1 MTRIQRLK
9 HNLIGNKAF
18 YGQVM
23 VILVPLVI
31 QNTVSNVV
39 SLVDNIM
46 VGRVGTLEMS
56 AVAIVN
62 QLLFVF
68 YLAIFGGLAGAG
80 IFSAQFVGAGDH
92 KGVRHCFRMKMYIA
106 TLTLV
111 LALAIFILLP
121 DKLISLYLAENT
133 TPADAAQTLMHGK
146 NYLGI
151 MLLGLP
157 PFAISQVYASTLRE
171 MGETK
176 VPMLAS
182 LVAIGS
188 NCILNYILIFGSE
201 GLPFLPFGPMGVEGA
216 AIGTAIS
223 RFAETAII
231 VIYVHTHREKCPF
244 IKGAYKSLAVPKKLT
259 KDIVKKGFPL
269 FANEI
274 LWSMGMAAMMQCYSV
289 RGLEVVAATNIATTV
304 SNLFNVVFLAMGS
317 AIAII
322 IGQQLGAGEIEKAK
336 TTVWRLLALTVFSCV
351 ILGGIMAA
359 LAPYIPL
366 IYNTTDTVRL
376 LSKELLFVF
385 SAVMPFLGF
394 AHGCY
399 FALRSGGKTGLTFAF
414 DCGFTWVVIFPTA
427 FILANFTDIS
437 IVPLFIAVQSI
448 EVVKSLIFAVL
459 IKKGIWIN
467 NIIK

>member
-1 MTRIQRLK
+1 MTFK
-9 HNLIGNKAF
+9 KDYFIGDKAF
-18 YGQVM
+18 YRKVLW
-23 VILVPLVI
+23 VLLPIII
-31 QNTVSNVV
+31 QNTITNVV
-39 SLVDNIM
+39 NLLDNVM
-46 VGRVGTLEMS
+46 VGRLGTLEMS

-106 TLTLV
+106 TFTLV

-121 DKLISLYLAENT
+121 DKLISLYLSENT
-133 TPADAAQTLMHGK
+133 TPADAAQTLMQGK

-171 MGETK
+171 TGETR
-176 VPMLAS
+176 VPMVAS
-182 LVAIGS
+182 VVAIGS
-188 NCILNYILIFGSE
+188 NCLLNYILIFGNE
-201 GLPFLPFGPMGVEGA
+201 GLPFLPFGPLGVEGA
-216 AIGTAIS
+216 AIGTVVS
-223 RFAETAII
+223 RIAETAII
-231 VIYVHTHREKCPF
+231 VIYVHTHKDKCPF
-244 IKGAYKSLAVPKKLT
+244 IKGAYKSAEVPVKLT
-259 KDIVKKGFPL
+259 KDILKKGLPL

-274 LWSMGMAAMMQCYSV
+274 LWSLGMAALMQCYSV

-336 TTVWRLLALTVFSCV
+336 TTVWRLLALTVFSCI
-351 ILGGIMAA
+351 ILGSIMAA
-359 LAPYIPL
+359 LSPYIPL

-399 FALRSGGKTGLTFAF
+399 FALRSGGKTGLTFTF
-414 DCGFTWVVIFPTA
+414 DCGFTWALIFPTA
-427 FILANFTDIS
+427 FILANFTGLP
-437 IVPLFIAVQSI
+437 IVPLFIIVQLFEVIKSI
-448 EVVKSLIFAVL
+448 VFAVL